1 MCQVFTISAMEV
13 TPAEFARQAFVS
25 RQSIN
30 GKIKNG
36 TLIVNS
42 AGKLDT
48 DNPLN
53 RSYLEKHRNKLQ
65 QDAATEAFLQKQRAE
80 IASNA
85 EKSAEALI
93 ETIQS
98 SNGISAAE
106 MQNMTLGEIVRKFGN
121 MEGVD
126 RFVKL
131 QKDLVTIEEK
141 NQRLQEKRLQL
152 LPRDFVIARLFGFQQ
167 QQASRVLDVPES
179 GSDQIIAMVLANPDG
194 CRQKIIEYMRDLLSR
209 AIGGAKEHVVNE
221 LSSLRAKY
229 DDNSD
234 SLSEKIDALMEA
246 TQ

>member
-1 MCQVFTISAMEV
+1 MEV

-36 TLIVNS
+36 TLIINS
-42 AGKLDT
+42 AGKMDT
-48 DNPLN
+48 DNPIN
-53 RSYLEKHRNKLQ
+53 RAYLEKHRNQLQ
-65 QDAATEAFLQKQRAE
+65 QDAATEAFLQKQKME
-80 IASNA
+80 IQAAA
-85 EKSAEALI
+85 EKSANDLLEN
-93 ETIQS
+93 IQ
-98 SNGISAAE
+98 NNNQISAAE
-106 MQNMTLGEIVRKFGN
+106 LQEMTLGEIVRKFGN
-121 MEGVD
+121 LEGID

-141 NQRLQEKRLQL
+141 NQRLQEKRLQQ

-167 QQASRVLDVPES
+167 QQASRVLDVPEA
-179 GSDQIIAMVLANPDG
+179 GADQIIAMVLANPEG

-209 AIGGAKEHVVNE
+209 AIGGAKEHVINE

-234 SLSEKIDALMEA
+234 SISDKIDELMEA
-246 TQ
+246 SQN

>member
-1 MCQVFTISAMEV
+1 MEV

-42 AGKLDT
+42 AGKMDT
-48 DNPLN
+48 DNPIN
-53 RSYLEKHRNKLQ
+53 RAYLEKHRNQLQ
-65 QDAATEAFLQKQRAE
+65 QDAATEAFLQKQKME
-80 IASNA
+80 IQAAA
-85 EKSAEALI
+85 EKSANVLLEN
-93 ETIQS
+93 IQ
-98 SNGISAAE
+98 NNNQISAAE
-106 MQNMTLGEIVRKFGN
+106 LQGMTLGEIVRKFGN
-121 MEGVD
+121 LEGID
-126 RFVKL
+126 RFVKF

-167 QQASRVLDVPES
+167 QQASRVLDVPEA
-179 GSDQIIAMVLANPDG
+179 GADQIVAIVLANPDG

-209 AIGGAKEHVVNE
+209 AIGGAKDHVVNE

-229 DDNSD
+229 DDNME
-234 SLSEKIDALMEA
+234 SLSEKIDALMESQA
-246 TQ
+246 I

>member
-1 MCQVFTISAMEV
+1 MEV

-42 AGKLDT
+42 AGKMDT
-48 DNPLN
+48 DNPIN
-53 RSYLEKHRNKLQ
+53 RAYLEKHRNQLQ
-65 QDAATEAFLQKQRAE
+65 QDAATEAFLQKQKME
-80 IASNA
+80 IQAAA
-85 EKSAEALI
+85 EKSANDLLEN
-93 ETIQS
+93 IQ
-98 SNGISAAE
+98 NNNQISAAE
-106 MQNMTLGEIVRKFGN
+106 LQGMTLGEIVRKFGN
-121 MEGVD
+121 LEGID

-167 QQASRVLDVPES
+167 QQASRVLDVPEA
-179 GSDQIIAMVLANPDG
+179 GADQIVAMVMANPDG

-209 AIGGAKEHVVNE
+209 AIGGAKDHVVNE

-229 DDNSD
+229 DDNME
-234 SLSEKIDALMEA
+234 SLSEKIDALMESQA
-246 TQ
+246 I

>member
-1 MCQVFTISAMEV
+1 MEV

-36 TLIVNS
+36 TLIINS
-42 AGKLDT
+42 AGKMDT
-48 DNPLN
+48 DNPIN
-53 RSYLEKHRNKLQ
+53 RAYLEKHRNQLQ
-65 QDAATEAFLQKQRAE
+65 QDAATEAFLQKQKNE
-80 IASNA
+80 IQAAA
-85 EKSAEALI
+85 EKSANDLLEN
-93 ETIQS
+93 IQ
-98 SNGISAAE
+98 NNNQISAAE
-106 MQNMTLGEIVRKFGN
+106 LQGMTLGEIVRKFGN
-121 MEGVD
+121 LEGID

-141 NQRLQEKRLQL
+141 NQRLQEKRLQQ

-167 QQASRVLDVPES
+167 QQASRVLDVPEA
-179 GSDQIIAMVLANPDG
+179 GADQIIAMVLANPEG

-209 AIGGAKEHVVNE
+209 AIGGAKEHVINE

-234 SLSEKIDALMEA
+234 SISDKIDELMEA
-246 TQ
+246 NQN

>member
-1 MCQVFTISAMEV
+1 MEV

-36 TLIVNS
+36 TLIINS
-42 AGKLDT
+42 AGKMDT
-48 DNPLN
+48 DNPIN
-53 RSYLEKHRNKLQ
+53 RNYLEKHRNQLQ
-65 QDAATEAFLQKQRAE
+65 QDAATEAFLQKQKME
-80 IASNA
+80 IQAAA
-85 EKSAEALI
+85 EKSANDLLDN
-93 ETIQS
+93 IQ
-98 SNGISAAE
+98 NNNQISAAE
-106 MQNMTLGEIVRKFGN
+106 LQGMTLGEIVRKFGN
-121 MEGVD
+121 LEGID

-141 NQRLQEKRLQL
+141 NQRLQEKRLQQ

-167 QQASRVLDVPES
+167 QQASRVLDVPEA
-179 GSDQIIAMVLANPDG
+179 GADQIIAMVLANPDG
-194 CRQKIIEYMRDLLSR
+194 CRQKIIEYLRDLLSR
-209 AIGGAKEHVVNE
+209 AIGGAKEHVINE

-234 SLSEKIDALMEA
+234 SLSDKIDELMEA

>member
-1 MCQVFTISAMEV
+1 MEV

-42 AGKLDT
+42 AGKMDT
-48 DNPLN
+48 DNPIN
-53 RSYLEKHRNKLQ
+53 RAYLEKHRNQLQ
-65 QDAATEAFLQKQRAE
+65 QDAATEAFLQKQKME
-80 IASNA
+80 IQAAA
-85 EKSAEALI
+85 EKSANELL
-93 ETIQS
+93 ENIQ
-98 SNGISAAE
+98 NNNQISAAE
-106 MQNMTLGEIVRKFGN
+106 LQGMTLGEIVRKFGN
-121 MEGVD
+121 LEGID

-167 QQASRVLDVPES
+167 QQASRVLDVPEA
-179 GSDQIIAMVLANPDG
+179 GADQIVAMVMANPDG

-209 AIGGAKEHVVNE
+209 AIGGAKDHVVNE

-229 DDNSD
+229 DDSME
-234 SLSEKIDALMEA
+234 SLSEKIDALMESQA
-246 TQ
+246 I

>member
-1 MCQVFTISAMEV
+1 MEV

-42 AGKLDT
+42 AGKMDT
-48 DNPLN
+48 DNPIN
-53 RSYLEKHRNKLQ
+53 RAYLEKHRNQLQ
-65 QDAATEAFLQKQRAE
+65 QDAATEAFLQKQKME
-80 IASNA
+80 IQAAA
-85 EKSAEALI
+85 EKSANDLLEN
-93 ETIQS
+93 IQ
-98 SNGISAAE
+98 NNNQISAAE
-106 MQNMTLGEIVRKFGN
+106 LQGMTLGEIVRRFGN
-121 MEGVD
+121 LEGID

-141 NQRLQEKRLQL
+141 NQRLQEKRLQQ

-167 QQASRVLDVPES
+167 QQASRVLDVPEA
-179 GSDQIIAMVLANPDG
+179 GADQIIAIVLANPEG

-209 AIGGAKEHVVNE
+209 AIGGAKEHVINE

-234 SLSEKIDALMEA
+234 SISDKIDELMEA
-246 TQ
+246 SQN

>member
-1 MCQVFTISAMEV
+1 MEV

-36 TLIVNS
+36 TLIINS
-42 AGKLDT
+42 AGKMDT
-48 DNPLN
+48 DNPIN
-53 RSYLEKHRNKLQ
+53 RAYLEKHRNQLQ
-65 QDAATEAFLQKQRAE
+65 QDAATEAFLQKQKME
-80 IASNA
+80 IQAAA
-85 EKSAEALI
+85 EKSANDLLEN
-93 ETIQS
+93 IQ
-98 SNGISAAE
+98 NNNQISAAE
-106 MQNMTLGEIVRKFGN
+106 LQGMTLGDIVRKFGN
-121 MEGVD
+121 LEGID

-141 NQRLQEKRLQL
+141 NQRLQEKRLQQ

-167 QQASRVLDVPES
+167 QQASRVLDVPEA
-179 GSDQIIAMVLANPDG
+179 GADQIIAMVLANPDG

-209 AIGGAKEHVVNE
+209 AIGGAKEHVINE

-234 SLSEKIDALMEA
+234 SISDKIDELMEA
-246 TQ
+246 SQN

>member
-1 MCQVFTISAMEV
+1 MEV

-48 DNPLN
+48 DNPIN
-53 RSYLEKHRNKLQ
+53 RAYLDKHQQKLKQ
-65 QDAATEAFLQKQRAE
+65 EAATEAFLQKQKQEISQQAE
-80 IASNA
+80 ITANN
-85 EKSAEALI
+85 LI
-93 ETIQS
+93 DNIES
-98 SNGISAAE
+98 SGNMSAADL
-106 MQNMTLGEIVRKFGN
+106 QNMTLGEIVRKFGS
-121 MEGVD
+121 MDGID
-126 RFVKL
+126 KFVKL

-167 QQASRVLDVPES
+167 QQASRVLDVPEA
-179 GSDQIIAMVLANPDG
+179 GADQIVAIVLANPDG

-209 AIGGAKEHVVNE
+209 AIGGAKDHVVNE

-229 DDNSD
+229 DDNME
-234 SLSEKIDALMEA
+234 SLSEKIDALMESQA
-246 TQ
+246 I

>member
-1 MCQVFTISAMEV
+1 MEV

-36 TLIVNS
+36 TLIINS
-42 AGKLDT
+42 AGKMDT
-48 DNPLN
+48 DNPIN
-53 RSYLEKHRNKLQ
+53 RAYLEKHRNQLQ
-65 QDAATEAFLQKQRAE
+65 QDAATEAFLQKQKME
-80 IASNA
+80 IQAAA
-85 EKSAEALI
+85 EKSANDLLEN
-93 ETIQS
+93 IQ
-98 SNGISAAE
+98 NNNQISAAE
-106 MQNMTLGEIVRKFGN
+106 LQGMTLGEIVRKFGN
-121 MEGVD
+121 LEGID

-141 NQRLQEKRLQL
+141 NQRLQEKRLQQ

-167 QQASRVLDVPES
+167 QQASRVLDVPEA
-179 GSDQIIAMVLANPDG
+179 GADQIIAMVLANPDG

-209 AIGGAKEHVVNE
+209 AIGGAKEHVINE

-234 SLSEKIDALMEA
+234 SISDKIDELMEA
-246 TQ
+246 SQN

>member
-1 MCQVFTISAMEV
+1 MEV

-42 AGKLDT
+42 AGKMDT
-48 DNPLN
+48 DNPIN
-53 RSYLEKHRNKLQ
+53 RAYLEKHRNQLQ
-65 QDAATEAFLQKQRAE
+65 HDAATEAFLQKQKME
-80 IASNA
+80 IQAAA
-85 EKSAEALI
+85 EKSANDLLEN
-93 ETIQS
+93 IQ
-98 SNGISAAE
+98 NNNQISVAE
-106 MQNMTLGEIVRKFGN
+106 LQEMTLGEIVRKFGN
-121 MEGVD
+121 LEGID

-141 NQRLQEKRLQL
+141 NQRLQEKRLQQ

-167 QQASRVLDVPES
+167 QQASRVLDVPEA
-179 GSDQIIAMVLANPDG
+179 GADQIIAMVLANPDG

-209 AIGGAKEHVVNE
+209 AIGGAKEHVINE

-234 SLSEKIDALMEA
+234 SISDKIDELMEA
-246 TQ
+246 SQN